1 MQHFTYHYKGERF
14 ESTAKLYEHEDSLRY
29 MVILPEGLE
38 IGIAPV
44 KHPTQDIIFWG
55 QATRLTEM
63 ILPWDMIQSMGE
75 GLEKAIEES
84 ANS

>member
-55 QATRLTEM
+55 QATRLDEM
-63 ILPWDMIQSMGE
+63 ILPYDMVQAMGE
-75 GLEKAIEES
+75 ALEKAMEES
-84 ANS
+84 ARL